1 MEHVWRAILNTG
13 KLAFRSRLEMP
24 EGWDMHLQIRCC
36 NANSAQHERK
46 RRFRYLAYALGCIV
60 SLCSIMT
67 EERATIYWRFILRSV
82 ICYSFFSFSHRTNNI
97 LLHSNCARM
106 SNLQKPR
113 PFFVYFRPSKTLM
126 FPLGHIS
133 VVFKW
138 YHFFFFRFFSIIYYI
153 SFHFFFLPAFST
165 WRLMW
170 PRCQELMW
178 ERVDRCWRKSEGAV
192 VRLFRTERERINK
205 SWSC

>member
-1 MEHVWRAILNTG
+1 MAQWFVKHLNEKVVRLLTKYCLSEGRFRIRSWDVMAHVWRAILNTG

-24 EGWDMHLQIRCC
+24 EGWDMHLQTRCC

-60 SLCSIMT
+60 SLCSIMA

-97 LLHSNCARM
+97 LLHSNCARI
-106 SNLQKPR
+106 SNFQKPR
-113 PFFVYFRPSKTLM
+113 PFFVYFRLSKTLM

-133 VVFKW
+133 EVFKQ
-138 YHFFFFRFFSIIYYI
+138 YRFSSINYYLLYIFFIFI
-153 SFHFFFLPAFST
+153 LPASIA
-165 WRLMW
+165 
-170 PRCQELMW
+170 CGQ
-178 ERVDRCWRKSEGAV
+178 G
-192 VRLFRTERERINK
+192 VRY
-205 SWSC
+205 

>member
-1 MEHVWRAILNTG
+1 MAQWFVKSLNEKVVRLLTKYCLSEGRLHVRSWDVMEHVWRAILNTG

-82 ICYSFFSFSHRTNNI
+82 ICYSFFFFLVAQTTSSSILIAQGCPISKSHALFLSFSSFLSFCFKI
-97 LLHSNCARM
+97 L
-106 SNLQKPR
+106 
-113 PFFVYFRPSKTLM
+113 
-126 FPLGHIS
+126 
-133 VVFKW
+133 
-138 YHFFFFRFFSIIYYI
+138 
-153 SFHFFFLPAFST
+153 
-165 WRLMW
+165 
-170 PRCQELMW
+170 
-178 ERVDRCWRKSEGAV
+178 
-192 VRLFRTERERINK
+192 
-205 SWSC
+205 